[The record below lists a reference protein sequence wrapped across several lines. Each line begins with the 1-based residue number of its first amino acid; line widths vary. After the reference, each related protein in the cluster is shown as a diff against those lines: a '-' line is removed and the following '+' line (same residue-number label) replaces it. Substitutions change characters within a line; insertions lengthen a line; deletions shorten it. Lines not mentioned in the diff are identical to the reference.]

1 MLQATNGN
9 FYGTTIY
16 GDTAG
21 GCYLTLGTIFS
32 ITSGGTLTTVHS
44 FDNTD
49 GENPSGGLFQ
59 AINGRF
65 YGTAF

>member
-21 GCYLTLGTIFS
+21 GCYLTPGTIFS

-59 AINGRF
+59 ATNGRF